1 MTEEDKGKDTHMERQ
16 TEGQWR
22 DEQDKDRHDRK
33 ANEMVEKGRECW
45 WDNLSACKH
54 KVRT

>member
-45 WDNLSACKH
+45 WDNLSA
-54 KVRT
+54 